1 MIDFD
6 AAISKMSQ
14 FQRNVLERRFNRIF
28 EGLTRP
34 GFSNLK
40 DFIPEFEQYTTN
52 GVVTNYSGFIGKW
65 IELTKQF
72 MREANKSFSKDDK
85 YLFEVS
91 TLTDKSDIDV
101 VYKALSNA
109 FNADMRA
116 VGLNLTED
124 RVAKLSNLYKQTD
137 KYVSD
142 QLTGEELSAIYKQFM
157 SDPSSISSFVSQE
170 FRGVRGGES
179 REARWVA
186 NFLSGMSKSNAT
198 ITAGLLREGLI
209 DLSDIAKLWRNRP
222 LKGAIP
228 DIFGAGYNNSHH
240 EADKA
245 VIDELRIYLSA
256 ERMKKIDD
264 YFKAVTTGSFVE
276 VEEVDI
282 VSSQTLDKMR
292 ADVKNSEAARRDA
305 LAEVQKLK
313 EKNKKATRFIQ
324 EQQRRIREL
333 EAQSLRA
340 LEDRLK
346 SIEEAKRVA
355 EENAD
360 IIISSMPSRSEDT
373 KRAVARIL
381 TDLEA
386 ERRGIISEI
395 NKLRRG
401 R

>member
-6 AAISKMSQ
+6 AAISKMSK
-14 FQRNVLERRFNRIF
+14 FQQNVLERRFNRIF

-40 DFIPEFEQYTTN
+40 EFIPEFEQYTTN

-72 MREANKSFSKDDK
+72 MRESNKSFSKDDK

-91 TLTDKSDIDV
+91 TLTDKADIDV

-137 KYVSD
+137 KYISD
-142 QLTGEELSAIYKQFM
+142 QLTGEELGSIYKMYM
-157 SDPSSISSFVSQE
+157 SDPSSVSSFVSE
-170 FRGVRGGES
+170 NFRGTRGGES

-186 NFLSGMSKSNAT
+186 NFLSGLTKANAT
-198 ITAGLLREGLI
+198 IVMGLIREGLI

-228 DIFGAGYNNSHH
+228 DIFGAYYNNNHH
-240 EADKA
+240 EADSA
-245 VIDELRIYLSA
+245 VIEELRLYLSA
-256 ERMKKIDD
+256 ERMKKIDA
-264 YFKAVTTGSFVE
+264 YYNAVTTGDFIE
-276 VEEVDI
+276 VEQVDI

-292 ADVKNSEAARRDA
+292 ASVKNSEDARREA
-305 LAEVQKLK
+305 LAEINKLK
-313 EKNKKATRFIQ
+313 EKNKRATRFIQ

-340 LEDRLK
+340 LQERLA
-346 SIEEAKRVA
+346 SIDEAKRVA
-355 EENAD
+355 EQSAQN
-360 IIISSMPSRSEDT
+360 IISSMPSRSEDT
-373 KRAVARIL
+373 ERAVARIL
-381 TDLEA
+381 ADLEA

-395 NKLRRG
+395 NKIRR
-401 R
+401 RK

>member
-6 AAISKMSQ
+6 AAIARMTNHQKSI
-14 FQRNVLERRFNRIF
+14 LERRFNRIF

-40 DFIPEFEQYTTN
+40 EFIPEFEQYTTN

-65 IELTKQF
+65 IELTKEF

-91 TLTDKSDIDV
+91 TLTDKADIDV

-116 VGLNLTED
+116 IGINLTED

-137 KYVSD
+137 KYIAD
-142 QLTGEELSAIYKQFM
+142 QLTGEELSSIYKMFL
-157 SDPSSISSFVSQE
+157 SDPSSVSSFVSE
-170 FRGVRGGES
+170 NFRGTRGGES

-186 NFLSGMSKSNAT
+186 NFLSGLTKANAT
-198 ITAGLLREGLI
+198 IVMGLIREGLI

-228 DIFGAGYNNSHH
+228 DIFGAYYNNNHH
-240 EADKA
+240 EADNA
-245 VIDELRIYLSA
+245 VIEELRMYLSP
-256 ERMKKIDD
+256 ERMKKIDA
-264 YFKAVTTGSFVE
+264 YYNAVTTGDFVE
-276 VEEVDI
+276 VEQVDI

-292 ADVKNSEAARRDA
+292 AIVKNSEDARRDA
-305 LAEVQKLK
+305 LAEIKKLK
-313 EKNKKATRFIQ
+313 EKNKRATRFIQ

-340 LEDRLK
+340 LQERLA
-346 SIEEAKRVA
+346 SIDEAKRVA
-355 EENAD
+355 EQSAQD
-360 IIISSMPSRSEDT
+360 ILSSMPSRSKDT
-373 KRAVARIL
+373 EKAVARIL
-381 TDLEA
+381 ADLEA
-386 ERRGIISEI
+386 ERRGIINEI
-395 NKLRRG
+395 NKIRR
-401 R
+401 RR